1 MNHQTVHSTLN
12 KYQQLESRMAKC
24 LFIVFAVSVAVVISL
39 VQSVPVKRSCNSHDP
54 IANLKTALTLTREA
68 SVSYIVM
75 IDIYLIMF
83 YMLAEYIKHRE
94 QLVGVGETKIGC

>member
-1 MNHQTVHSTLN
+1 
-12 KYQQLESRMAKC
+12 MAKC
-24 LFIVFAVSVAVVISL
+24 LFIAFAVSVAVVISL

-75 IDIYLIMF
+75 IDVYLIMF
-83 YMLAEYIKHRE
+83 CAYACRIY
-94 QLVGVGETKIGC
+94 QTKGATRRSW